1 MSRAATEYRYEKLT
15 WPEINDAVELQKVC
29 LVPCGAIEQH
39 GPHLPLDVDV
49 VCPQGIAL
57 GAGRLAAENLLVLPT
72 ICYGYTGH
80 VMDFPGTINCHYQHF
95 IDHVLDVCKS
105 LAYHGFKKIVLFN
118 GHGSNMPLLDIAAR
132 RATLET
138 DAECVALAWWG
149 LLTIDK
155 EFLPGWRESEFPGGF
170 SHACELETSMMM
182 ALRPEL
188 VCLEEIEDDPDMT
201 PAAVKSIFW
210 TRDFGRRT
218 DHGAVGYPSFATAQ
232 KGQKMLEAAI
242 GAVTRVS
249 RGILELPLG

>member
-1 MSRAATEYRYEKLT
+1 MKFAEMTAPAIRRISKKTT
-15 WPEINDAVELQKVC
+15 
-29 LVPCGAIEQH
+29 LVVAPIAAIEQH
-39 GPHLPLDVDV
+39 SRHLPVITDTVLVTAV
-49 VCPQGIAL
+49 AEGLERNLPGHVLLLPTQWL
-57 GAGRLAAENLLVLPT
+57 GASEHHLPFGGTLTATLSTYELMLMEILRPLLHDGFGRVMLL
-72 ICYGYTGH
+72 
-80 VMDFPGTINCHYQHF
+80 
-95 IDHVLDVCKS
+95 
-105 LAYHGFKKIVLFN
+105 N
-118 GHGSNMPLLDIAAR
+118 GHGGNIDPLQ
-132 RATLET
+132 
-138 DAECVALAWWG
+138 VALRR
-149 LLTIDK
+149 LD
-155 EFLPGWRESEFPGGF
+155 REFPSSILTGSAYWDLAAAELAACCTGPRT
-170 SHACELETSMMM
+170 SMGHACELETSMMM